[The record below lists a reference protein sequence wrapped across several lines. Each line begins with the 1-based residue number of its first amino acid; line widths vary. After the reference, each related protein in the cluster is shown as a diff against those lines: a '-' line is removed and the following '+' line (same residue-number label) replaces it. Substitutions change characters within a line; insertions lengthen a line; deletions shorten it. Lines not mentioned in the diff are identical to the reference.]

1 MVLQTPTNNNER
13 SSDEILEMAVWLD
26 MESGP
31 AGYGEEEM
39 NFSARRVPDAEVKH
53 KPKKRRQKC
62 PIRNLKLWRRAKP
75 NSRSSLRA
83 QKRHMLP
90 DTPVG
95 VIRTM
100 RSAT

>member
-1 MVLQTPTNNNER
+1 MILQTPTNNNER
-13 SSDEILEMAVWLD
+13 SIDEILEMAVWLD
-26 MESGP
+26 MESSP
-31 AGYGEEEM
+31 AGYGEEKMKFPPGECRM
-39 NFSARRVPDAEVKH
+39 WRLNN
-53 KPKKRRQKC
+53 KKQRRQKC

-75 NSRSSLRA
+75 NSRSSLGA
-83 QKRHMLP
+83 QKRRGLA